1 MGLTEFIRSRSI
13 RTNIM
18 GSFVILSILFIGGIG
33 GMSYLLFKRAGDQT
47 INDSITALEEQI
59 TANIESTAKQNADII
74 NEKLSNAAAMVEYQ
88 ATELEYLFS
97 VNNRYGPRDVYY
109 DWVFEYDLLNAPS
122 DTIYDAKYGINVSY
136 DFASYYFE
144 GSTSITPEPQN
155 DLQNVTLNTVASL
168 DYTFQN
174 IHDNAPEFRWLY
186 ISFVL
191 DNTDLFINYPGS
203 IFMGDDVERALYPY
217 EPHLEDW
224 YIAVHDGAGEITFTE
239 PYFDE
244 FDEVPLI
251 TIGRIAYFEQ
261 NASELAVICGDISI
275 DDMVNKITNVQVLDT
290 GYASLIMKN
299 GLVVA
304 HPEYEPTIAN
314 PDFLLIDDVEV
325 NNDSGIL
332 TPALTTQQLN
342 TITSGQSGILR
353 YTRDGQER
361 FLAYQPV
368 GDTEYISIIIL
379 PVDEAL
385 EGIEPVEIRMNQAI
399 RSNLNTIWIIVGVSF
414 AIGITVG
421 LILTAYLT
429 RPFTHLVK
437 VARTLST
444 RRARKDIME
453 GLMTE
458 IDPDLLQSEDEFG
471 ELTRAFKDMLDS
483 VQQAE
488 REKKE

>member
-1 MGLTEFIRSRSI
+1 
-13 RTNIM
+13 M

-47 INDSITALEEQI
+47 ITDSITALEEQI
-59 TANIESTAKQNADII
+59 TANIETTAEQNADII
-74 NEKLSNAAAMVEYQ
+74 NEKLTNAAAMVEYQ

-97 VNNRYGPRDVYY
+97 ADNRFGPRDVYY
-109 DWVFEYDLLNAPS
+109 DYVFEYDLPSAPS
-122 DTIYDAKYGINVSY
+122 DTTYDEKYGINVSY
-136 DFASYYFE
+136 NYSSYYFE
-144 GSTSITPEPQN
+144 GSTSLTPEPQN
-155 DLQNVTLNTVASL
+155 DLQNVTLSTVASM
-168 DYTFQN
+168 DYVFQR

-191 DNTDLFINYPGS
+191 DDTDLFINYPGS
-203 IFMGDDVERALYPY
+203 IFMEDDTIRTLYPY

-224 YIAVHDGAGEITFTE
+224 YIAVHDGNGAITFTE

-251 TIGRIAYFEQ
+251 TIGRVAYFEQ
-261 NASELAVICGDISI
+261 NDSELAVICGDISI

-290 GYASLIMKN
+290 GYASLIMNN

-314 PDFLLIDDVEV
+314 PDFLSIDDVEA
-325 NNDSGIL
+325 NNDSGVL
-332 TPALTTQQLN
+332 TPALTSQQFD

-368 GDTEYISIIIL
+368 GDTDYISIIIL

-385 EGIEPVEIRMNQAI
+385 EGIDPVETRMNQAI
-399 RSNLNTIWIIVGVSF
+399 RTNVNTIWIIVGVSF

-458 IDPDLLQSEDEFG
+458 IDPELLKSEDELG
-471 ELTRAFKDMLDS
+471 ELTRAFRDMLDS

-488 REKKE
+488 REKND

>member
-1 MGLTEFIRSRSI
+1 MV
-13 RTNIM
+13 
-18 GSFVILSILFIGGIG
+18 SFVVLSILFIGGIG
-33 GMSYLLFKRAGDQT
+33 GMSFLLFRQAGNQT
-47 INDSITALEEQI
+47 VTDSVTALEEQI
-59 TANIESTAKQNADII
+59 TNNIETTAEQNAGII
-74 NEKLSNAAAMVEYQ
+74 NEKLTNAAAMVEYQ

-97 VNNRYGPRDVYY
+97 TENRYGDRDVYY
-109 DWVFEYDLLNAPS
+109 DYVFEYDLPSAPAG
-122 DTIYDAKYGINVSY
+122 TTYDDKYGINVNY
-136 DFASYYFE
+136 DYSSYYFE
-144 GSTSITPEPQN
+144 DSTSTTSEPQTN
-155 DLQNVTLNTVASL
+155 LENVTLETVASM
-168 DYTFQN
+168 DYVFKN

-186 ISFVL
+186 IAFER
-191 DNTDLFINYPGS
+191 TEHELFINYPGS
-203 IFMGDDVERALYPY
+203 IFMGDDTERINFPY
-217 EPHLEDW
+217 AASEEDW
-224 YIAVHDGAGEITFTE
+224 YIAVEAGQGQITFTE

-251 TIGRIAYFEQ
+251 TIGRKAYFRQ
-261 NASELAVICGDISI
+261 NGTELAIICGDISI
-275 DDMVNKITNVQVLDT
+275 DDMVNKITDVKVLDT
-290 GYASLIMKN
+290 GYAALIMQN

-314 PDFLLIDDVEV
+314 PDFLAIDDVEV
-325 NNDSGIL
+325 NTDL
-332 TPALTTQQLN
+332 TAALTAQQLS

-353 YTRDGQER
+353 YTRDGEER

-379 PVDEAL
+379 SVDEAL
-385 EGIEPVEIRMNQAI
+385 AGVDPVESRMQKAI
-399 RSNLNTIWIIVGVSF
+399 RSNLSTIWIIVGVSF

-437 VARTLST
+437 VAQSLST

-458 IDPDLLQSEDEFG
+458 IDPDLLKSTDEFG

-483 VQQAE
+483 VQEAE
-488 REKKE
+488 REKND

>member
-1 MGLTEFIRSRSI
+1 MGLNDFIKRQSI
-13 RTNIM
+13 RANIM

-33 GMSYLLFKRAGDQT
+33 GMSFLLFRQAGNQT
-47 INDSITALEEQI
+47 IDDSIDALESQI
-59 TANIESTAKQNADII
+59 TNNIETTAKQNADLID
-74 NEKLSNAAAMVEYQ
+74 EKLSNAAAMVEYQ

-97 VNNRYGPRDVYY
+97 DENRYGDRDVFY
-109 DWVFEYDLLNAPS
+109 DYVFEYDLGNAPA
-122 DTIYDAKYGINVSY
+122 DTAYDAKYGINVSY
-136 DFASYYFE
+136 NYSSYYFE
-144 GSTSITPEPQN
+144 GSTSATAEPAN
-155 DLQNVTLNTVASL
+155 DLQNVTLETVASM
-168 DYTFQN
+168 DYAFQR

-186 ISFVL
+186 IAFEL
-191 DNTDLFINYPGS
+191 AGTDLFINYPGS
-203 IFMGDDVERALYPY
+203 IFMGDDAERAMYPY

-224 YIAVHDGAGEITFTE
+224 YISVHDGGGSITFTE

-261 NASELAVICGDISI
+261 NGTELAVICGDISI

-304 HPEYEPTIAN
+304 HPEYAPTAIN
-314 PDFLLIDDVEV
+314 PDFADILDIEI
-325 NNDSGIL
+325 NNDTSV
-332 TPALTTQQLN
+332 ALTQADLDI
-342 TITSGQSGILR
+342 ITSGQSGILR
-353 YTRDGQER
+353 YTRDSEER

-368 GDTEYISIIIL
+368 GDSDYISIIIL

-385 EGIEPVEIRMNQAI
+385 AGIEPVENRMTQAI

-429 RPFTHLVK
+429 RPFTHLVQ
-437 VARTLST
+437 VARSLST
-444 RRARKDIME
+444 RRARKDIMD
-453 GLMTE
+453 GLMTQ
-458 IDPDLLQSEDEFG
+458 IDPDLLKSEDEFG
-471 ELTRAFKDMLDS
+471 ELTRAFKDMIDS
-483 VQQAE
+483 VQEAE
-488 REKKE
+488 REKND